1 MVWCWFNAP
10 NAIETGRALCGA
22 RSSKLTPMRGHLTA
36 GKYVDGLHGRALRR
50 HWRTRGGAAD
60 AADGRGRRRRGHVCR
75 GAQRLLVALLVD
87 IRVTDMLG
95 MEPRC
100 IAGTPANPAK
110 MPTALLRVGLAF
122 AWSEPRRHLPQCP
135 IQETEGAAWTR
146 TDPSCRLMQ
155 PGVSSVRSARVSLV
169 ALVTASALTRA
180 HVSKDRRARCVP
192 AVASP

>member
-1 MVWCWFNAP
+1 VVWCWFNAP

-110 MPTALLRVGLAF
+110 MPTALLRGQN
-122 AWSEPRRHLPQCP
+122 RDDIC
-135 IQETEGAAWTR
+135 
-146 TDPSCRLMQ
+146 
-155 PGVSSVRSARVSLV
+155 RSAQYRRQRVRLGPGRIP
-169 ALVTASALTRA
+169 AA
-180 HVSKDRRARCVP
+180 VSCNRECPRYAQQECL
-192 AVASP
+192 